1 MVTDGNGWK
10 WMEMVDDC
18 SRASPCCW
26 AQRTRFPDILVAS
39 MATTDQP
46 VVAVPDPGS
55 GVGVAMAPQKAG
67 GF

>member
-1 MVTDGNGWK
+1 
-10 WMEMVDDC
+10 
-18 SRASPCCW
+18 
-26 AQRTRFPDILVAS
+26 

-55 GVGVAMAPQKAG
+55 GVGVAMAPQKAD